1 LRSFALVICLGLS
14 ALCAAGTQPPVQES
28 VDLRLVTLN
37 RLELEPVAE
46 PRWGL
51 LPLRPKDLPRSVQ
64 PYLKPSRQ
72 LDHLHRQV
80 QKAAAMVRRAVAPGA
95 AQKDRLRDA
104 ALVAQALRE
113 WLDVSLPLDR
123 ASDWG
128 RQAALD
134 HREAWPKASAILMAG
149 KADED
154 GRALAAVALLRALK
168 VPARV
173 AWARGHLAAQY
184 WSALAAGPKS
194 PLAKRPK
201 GKLHA
206 ASKAPQPPL
215 GQWRLLDPALDDW
228 DVDAW
233 SLDAGDLARLTWRPQ
248 EELTALDEGWERQ
261 AFAAGDSLAAHA
273 AFADALALGHL
284 SPTASAQALSP
295 LAAASLRGLT
305 QGSAT
310 LWVLSI
316 QRWRLQTLGALSAL
330 DPIELTTPY
339 RPQLASWGRERR
351 GSVRALELEAQGVW
365 SDREPRLKRHSGSLA
380 DVWSSPPPALGVLH
394 AYRLSLRRPASVLQ
408 AQWQGDEVRGV
419 LLRADNLSPRQGWV
433 VKVDAGLLTGVS
445 QVLTVK
451 DDGSF
456 VAALS
461 PTSRSLFSL
470 DLTSSGDEKADFQRL
485 SPEKKP

>member
-1 LRSFALVICLGLS
+1 
-14 ALCAAGTQPPVQES
+14 
-28 VDLRLVTLN
+28 
-37 RLELEPVAE
+37 
-46 PRWGL
+46 
-51 LPLRPKDLPRSVQ
+51 
-64 PYLKPSRQ
+64 
-72 LDHLHRQV
+72 
-80 QKAAAMVRRAVAPGA
+80 
-95 AQKDRLRDA
+95 
-104 ALVAQALRE
+104 
-113 WLDVSLPLDR
+113 
-123 ASDWG
+123 
-128 RQAALD
+128 
-134 HREAWPKASAILMAG
+134 
-149 KADED
+149 
-154 GRALAAVALLRALK
+154 
-168 VPARV
+168 
-173 AWARGHLAAQY
+173 
-184 WSALAAGPKS
+184 
-194 PLAKRPK
+194 
-201 GKLHA
+201 
-206 ASKAPQPPL
+206 
-215 GQWRLLDPALDDW
+215 
-228 DVDAW
+228 
-233 SLDAGDLARLTWRPQ
+233 
-248 EELTALDEGWERQ
+248 
-261 AFAAGDSLAAHA
+261 
-273 AFADALALGHL
+273 
-284 SPTASAQALSP
+284 
-295 LAAASLRGLT
+295 LT